1 MNKNFLSFLLLALV
15 GFTTAAAQHRE
26 DGVVD
31 EVIWVV
37 GDEPILLSD
46 VEEARI
52 SAALYGEQID
62 NPYSVIPEQLAI
74 QKLFLHQAEL
84 DSVEVD
90 EAAVIRAADEQINR
104 AIQNF
109 GSREN
114 VELIARKTIS
124 QYREQQKQ
132 MYRNNEKVRQV
143 RSKITANVKV
153 TPAEVREY
161 FKKLP
166 QDSLP
171 FVPTQVEVQIITSI
185 PRVERAEVERIEER
199 LRDFARRVNSGES
212 EFSTLAKFYSQDA
225 GSARNGGELGYT
237 GRSQWVPEFANV
249 AFSLND
255 PKKVSKIVKTEFG
268 YHIIQLIDKKG
279 DRVNVRHIL
288 LKPEIAESEFEK
300 ATARLDSIADDIRS
314 GKFTFDEAA
323 PILSDDKET
332 RNNHGIMSHLDEA
345 TYSPTSRFQMKD
357 LVPDVAKVVEH
368 MQPCEVSKAFRMTNE
383 KGQEVCAIV
392 RLKNRIEGHRA
403 SMSEDFQLL
412 KDIVYEKRCEEV
424 VEKWIAD
431 KVKTTYVRINPN
443 WRQVDFKYQGWI
455 K

>member
-161 FKKLP
+161 FKNLP

-237 GRSQWVPEFANV
+237 GRSQ
-249 AFSLND
+249 
-255 PKKVSKIVKTEFG
+255 
-268 YHIIQLIDKKG
+268 
-279 DRVNVRHIL
+279 
-288 LKPEIAESEFEK
+288 
-300 ATARLDSIADDIRS
+300 
-314 GKFTFDEAA
+314 
-323 PILSDDKET
+323 
-332 RNNHGIMSHLDEA
+332 
-345 TYSPTSRFQMKD
+345 
-357 LVPDVAKVVEH
+357 
-368 MQPCEVSKAFRMTNE
+368 
-383 KGQEVCAIV
+383 
-392 RLKNRIEGHRA
+392 
-403 SMSEDFQLL
+403 
-412 KDIVYEKRCEEV
+412 
-424 VEKWIAD
+424 
-431 KVKTTYVRINPN
+431 
-443 WRQVDFKYQGWI
+443 
-455 K
+455 